1 MTDLKLLEKEALNL
15 VTLARKAGAD
25 DCDVVV
31 ASSESLSVGVREGK
45 IENTERSES
54 DARYLRVF
62 CGKKVASVAANQAD
76 SLETLAERAVA
87 MARVSPEDVFQGLA
101 DPERL
106 FETETLEKELETLDL
121 CDTHQPSSTELEKMA
136 LEAEAA
142 GREVSGVQKSMG
154 AGAGWSRS
162 GFVLATSNGFSGSY
176 QRSGFSNS
184 AAMVAGEGT
193 GMERDYDYDSAVH
206 LENLKDPS
214 EIGRSAGER
223 AARRLGPRQV
233 ESGAFPVVFDP
244 RVSAALLGSFVG
256 AINAASVARKT
267 SFLRERMNEKVA
279 SDSVTIVDDPMI
291 PRQSGSRLF
300 DGEGV
305 SAEKL
310 IPVEKGML
318 LDWFLDCATARELGL
333 ETNGRAARG
342 GSGTNPS
349 TTNCYMMAGEKPPEE
364 VIGSI
369 VQGLY
374 LSETIG
380 HGINMVTGDYSKG
393 ASGFWIE
400 NGEITYPVAE
410 ITIAGNL
417 AEMFCNM
424 TPASDL
430 EFKYGIN
437 APTLLVE
444 GMVIGGK

>member
-1 MTDLKLLEKEALNL
+1 MADLQLLEKEALNL
-15 VTLARKAGAD
+15 VTLAKKAGAD
-25 DCDVVV
+25 HCDVVV
-31 ASSESLSVGVREGK
+31 ASSESLSIGVRDGK
-45 IENTERSES
+45 TENSERSES

-76 SLETLAERAVA
+76 NLEVLAERAVA
-87 MARVSPEDVFQGLA
+87 MARVSPEDAFQGLA
-101 DPERL
+101 DPDRL
-106 FETETLEKELETLDL
+106 YDSDVIEQNIAALDL
-121 CDTHQPSSTELEKMA
+121 CDTHHPTSLELEQMA

-142 GREVSGVQKSMG
+142 GSEVAGVQKSMG
-154 AGAGWSRS
+154 AGAGWSSS
-162 GFVLATSNGFSGSY
+162 GFVLATSDGFSGSY
-176 QRSGFSNS
+176 RRSGFSNS

-193 GMERDYDYDSAVH
+193 GMERDYDYDSAIH
-206 LENLKDPS
+206 LEDLKHPA

-223 AARRLGPRQV
+223 AAKRLGPRQV
-233 ESGAFPVVFDP
+233 NSGSFPVVFDP
-244 RVSAALLGSFVG
+244 RVSTALLGAFVG
-256 AINAASVARKT
+256 AINGASVARKT
-267 SFLRERMNEKVA
+267 SFLREQMNKTVA
-279 SDSVTIVDDPMI
+279 NKSITIVDDPLI
-291 PRQSGSRLF
+291 ARQSGSRLF

-310 IPVEKGML
+310 TLVQNGVLREWL
-318 LDWFLDCATARELGL
+318 LDSATARELAL

-349 TTNCYMMAGEKPPEE
+349 TTNCYMMNGEETAGAI
-364 VIGSI
+364 IGSI
-369 VQGLY
+369 KQGLY
-374 LSETIG
+374 LNETIG

-400 NGEITYPVAE
+400 NGEVTYPVAE

-417 AEMFCNM
+417 TEMFCSM

-444 GMVIGGK
+444 GMAIGGK

>member
-1 MTDLKLLEKEALNL
+1 MADLQLLEKEALNL

-25 DCDVVV
+25 HCDVVV
-31 ASSESLSVGVREGK
+31 ASSESLSIGVRDGK
-45 IENTERSES
+45 TENSERSES

-76 SLETLAERAVA
+76 NLETLAERAVA
-87 MARVSPEDVFQGLA
+87 MARVSPEDTFQGLA
-101 DPERL
+101 DPDRL
-106 FETETLEKELETLDL
+106 YDVKEVEKNIALLDL
-121 CDTHQPSSTELEKMA
+121 CDTHQPTSAELEHMA

-142 GREVSGVQKSMG
+142 GSEVDGVQKSMG

-162 GFVLATSNGFSGSY
+162 GFVLATSDGFSGSY

-193 GMERDYDYDSAVH
+193 AMERDYDYDSVIH
-206 LENLKDPS
+206 LEDLKHPA

-233 ESGAFPVVFDP
+233 SSGNFPVIFDP
-244 RVSAALLGSFVG
+244 RVSSALLGAFVG
-256 AINAASVARKT
+256 AINGASVARKT

-279 SDSVTIVDDPMI
+279 SQSISIVDDPTI

-305 SAEKL
+305 SVEKL
-310 IPVEKGML
+310 ALVQDGVLCEWL
-318 LDWFLDCATARELGL
+318 LDFATARELGL
-333 ETNGRAARG
+333 QSNGRAARG
-342 GSGTNPS
+342 GSGTNPA
-349 TTNCYMMAGEKPPEE
+349 TTNCYMMNGKEPSEAL
-364 VIGSI
+364 IGSI
-369 VQGLY
+369 KQGLY
-374 LSETIG
+374 LNETIG

-400 NGEITYPVAE
+400 NGVITYPVAE

-417 AEMFCNM
+417 TEMFCNI

-444 GMVIGGK
+444 GMAIGGK